1 MTAEIVLPAEVMTRD
16 SDVLETD
23 SGLLAGYGCNERGP
37 FLVIDR
43 LDATPW
49 QRELFAPRERAFT
62 LETLGGR
69 FCIGRHDL
77 VTCTSS
83 PCPVRAELA
92 AGAPEQCSACFV
104 VTGFNP
110 AFYNAPQISEQ
121 QRRRNRMPH
130 VVYLAYF
137 GAGALKV
144 GMTLAARGVSRLLEQ
159 GARFGAVI
167 ASCEDADRARELEE
181 YVARHHDVAES
192 VRVARK
198 RQLLGAPLAGA
209 AARAELAAKI
219 ALIARER
226 PEVNADAEVLAFDGF
241 YGGAHLLGASAT
253 DLSETEPLAISGHC
267 LGMIGDVMIAIQGEQ
282 RFLLSVSAMVGH
294 RVRIGSGVR
303 PNRFTGQLGLP
314 F

>member
-1 MTAEIVLPAEVMTRD
+1 MTRD
-16 SDVLETD
+16 SDLLETD
-23 SGLLAGYGCNERGP
+23 SGLLSGYGCSERGP

-43 LDATPW
+43 LDQAPW
-49 QRELFAPRERAFT
+49 QRALFSPRERSFT
-62 LETLGGR
+62 LEAVGGR
-69 FCIGRHDL
+69 FCVGRHDL
-77 VTCTSS
+77 ESGTSS

-121 QRRRNRMPH
+121 QRRRNRLPH
-130 VVYLAYF
+130 IVYLAYF

-144 GMTLAARGVSRLLEQ
+144 GMTLQARGLSRLLEQ

-167 ASCEDADRARELEE
+167 ASCEDAERARELEE

-192 VRVARK
+192 VRATRK
-198 RQLLGAPLAGA
+198 RQLLGAPLAEA

-219 ALIARER
+219 ALIAKER
-226 PEVNADAEVLAFDGF
+226 PEVNANAEIQSFNGF
-241 YGGAHLLGASAT
+241 YGSARLLGASAT
-253 DLSETEPLAISGHC
+253 DLSETEPLSISGHC
-267 LGMIGDVMIAIQGEQ
+267 LGMIGDVLIAIQGEQ
-282 RFLLSVSAMVGH
+282 RFLLSVSTMVGQ
-294 RVRIGSGVR
+294 RVRLAAGVR
-303 PNRFTGQLGLP
+303 PNRFMGQLGLP

>member
-1 MTAEIVLPAEVMTRD
+1 MTRD

-43 LDATPW
+43 LDAAPW
-49 QRELFAPRERAFT
+49 QRALFSPRERSFT
-62 LETLGGR
+62 LETVGGR
-69 FCIGRHDL
+69 FCVGRHDL
-77 VTCTSS
+77 ASGTSS
-83 PCPVRAELA
+83 PCPVRAELTT
-92 AGAPEQCSACFV
+92 GAPEQCSACFV

-130 VVYLAYF
+130 IVYLAYF

-144 GMTLAARGVSRLLEQ
+144 GMTLAARGLSRLLEQ
-159 GARFGAVI
+159 GARLGAVI
-167 ASCEDADRARELEE
+167 ASCDDADRARELEE
-181 YVARHHDVAES
+181 YVARNHDVAES
-192 VRVARK
+192 VRGARK
-198 RQLLGAPLAGA
+198 RQLLGAPLVGA
-209 AARAELAAKI
+209 SARAELAAKI
-219 ALIARER
+219 ALLAKER
-226 PEVNADAEVLAFDGF
+226 PEVNADAEIQTFDGF
-241 YGGAHLLGASAT
+241 YGSARLLGASAT
-253 DLSETEPLAISGHC
+253 DLSETEPLSISGHC
-267 LGMIGDVMIAIQGEQ
+267 LGMIGDVLVAIQGDQ

-294 RVRIGSGVR
+294 RVRLGSGVR